1 MDLINQRYQPVQ
13 LLGQGGF
20 GSVYKV
26 ADQFEYGKILALK
39 KIKTD
44 VISRKAIK
52 VFKHEFKFLISLVHP
67 NLVKVHDFDI
77 DKETDELFFTMEYIQ
92 GNSLYK
98 SLKESFSWEKV
109 ENDLIQ
115 AARALSYIH
124 SKDIIHY
131 DIKPDN
137 IFIDDYGKLKLMD
150 FGFAGSKNPTEVRGT
165 MQFIAPELIQKKD
178 VTHRIDFFSLGVT
191 FYFSITGK
199 LPFKGKD
206 KHEIMSNS
214 VKGIYTPLEE
224 VRKDIPKKLVKVI
237 SKLMESDPDKR
248 YDSADEIIMDIIE
261 DNQKKNSVQFLFTG
275 LGIRS
280 YISSGKLIGRKRE
293 LGVLLTNASKVFEEK
308 VFYDNKPV
316 FLIGRYGMGKSSIL
330 REYKYLIQLNENID
344 YFTANFV
351 RGDETKYQA
360 FEIIIQEMFRVYK
373 LNPDQYPGLRFIF
386 DNNGDYSVKAD
397 DSGLAK
403 IRNIEEIDA
412 ISDFFCSLSTKSRFV
427 LELKDFDNANSSS
440 INLLEVLTKEM
451 RRSPEKGMTFMIVLT
466 VQTENLKSYQK
477 ITLKRLRDNIHK
489 LEINNLNVLE
499 TKEYITQMLME
510 ENIPD
515 EIISFIHR
523 FTGGIPY
530 YINEL
535 LIYLFNNNYLSR
547 SKMKW
552 SLNPSFMTD
561 VTVGLRDITY
571 NNFKRFSNIEQAIV
585 KELIILGRPATMNM
599 LDIISRVTMINNQIV
614 LKFLHKL
621 TDSEVVEKIKY
632 YDGYRYYLAKKLF
645 SNAVI
650 KDFKKDD
657 YALWSKTTAELI
669 EEKQGVTSDNIY
681 ALTDYYIRTDR
692 KDKAIELLE
701 KSVNKSIEEN
711 NLEFAVTNL
720 KRLYGAID
728 EKTDPVK
735 KVNTFL
741 TMIQHQSDL
750 GNYDAVLDQL
760 VKFEDEPHEMTEIN
774 KLKIQLIKYDCSS
787 KAGRYDYLDTTRKW
801 LISFKIRNSYPKEVK
816 AAYLVWL
823 ADYNSNEGVY
833 SKALRYLNKALTI
846 YRKGKRDLLE
856 ARTVFKICRIRMIQ
870 GRLNNVL
877 NDMNTYFETFKKY
890 NESEDILEG
899 YLSLGDIY
907 HRLMDRD
914 NAIKYYAE
922 CNTLAKDEN
931 NISFEVQSSQR
942 LSESKMNSMNFNDAI
957 SLINCGVEKPED
969 ISIADL
975 TSDIYYGR
983 AVYYYTTGK
992 LEPAIQS
999 IDKSIDIRSLLKRNV
1014 KLTESIFLKC
1024 KILIRQQKISEA
1036 QKMLDIS
1043 KQYYSRGNIHYIVA
1057 YSICESLINIW
1068 TGKYKKALKS
1078 LLKIKKT
1085 VDEFMDLKV
1094 RISYRI
1100 VLTLVYEKM
1109 KDINKTMGCIGEA
1122 YALYFQNSQ
1131 LLENEKIL
1139 NFKLLILY
1147 NKIRCYA
1154 GDLDNGIKDMSNI
1167 IQFLGN
1173 HELPFYKAVVN
1184 FNLGKV
1190 YLDSEQN
1197 YRAVGC
1203 FRSAKKEF
1211 EKLSTNYPEYKY
1223 CIEVIEKIE
1232 GKQQEDRHEE

>member
-1 MDLINQRYQPVQ
+1 MELINQRYQPVQ

-26 ADQFEYGKILALK
+26 ADQFEYGKVLALK

-77 DKETDELFFTMEYIQ
+77 DKKSDELFFTMEYIQ
-92 GNSLYK
+92 GKSLYK

-115 AARALSYIH
+115 ASRALSYIH

-206 KHEIMSNS
+206 KHEIMANA
-214 VKGIYTPLEE
+214 VKGNYTPLEE
-224 VRKDIPKKLVKVI
+224 LRKDIPKKLVKVI
-237 SKLMESDPDKR
+237 SRLMQSDPEKR
-248 YDSADEIIMDIIE
+248 YDSADEIIMELID
-261 DNQKKNSVQFLFTG
+261 DNQKRNSVQFLFTG

-280 YISSGKLIGRKRE
+280 YISSGKLIGRKKE
-293 LGVLLTNASKVFEEK
+293 LGILLSNSSKVFEEK

-360 FEIIIQEMFRVYK
+360 FEIIIQEMFRVYN

-386 DNNGDYSVKAD
+386 DNGDDHSLTPD
-397 DSGLAK
+397 DSGIAK

-412 ISDFFCSLSTKSRFV
+412 ISDFFCTLATKHRFV
-427 LELKDFDNANSSS
+427 LELKDFDNSNSSA
-440 INLLEVLTKEM
+440 INLLEVLTREM
-451 RRSPEKGMTFMIVLT
+451 RKSPEKGMTFMLVLT
-466 VQTENLKSYQK
+466 IQTENLKSYQK
-477 ITLKRLRDNIHK
+477 ITLKRLRENIHK

-499 TKEYITQMLME
+499 TREYVTQLLME
-510 ENIPD
+510 ESIAE
-515 EIISFIHR
+515 EIISFMHK

-535 LIYLFNNNYLSR
+535 LIYLFNSNYLSR

-552 SLNPSFMTD
+552 SLNPAFMTD
-561 VTVGLRDITY
+561 VTAGLRDITY
-571 NNFKRFSNIEQAIV
+571 SNFKRFSNIEQAMI
-585 KELIILGRPATMNM
+585 KELVVLGRPIPMSM
-599 LDIISRVTMINNQIV
+599 LEVISKVTMINNQIA

-632 YDGYRYYLAKKLF
+632 YDGYRYYLAKRLF
-645 SNAVI
+645 TNAVT
-650 KDFKKDD
+650 KDFNKDA
-657 YALWSKTTAELI
+657 YSLWSKLTAELI

-681 ALTDYYIRTDR
+681 ALTDYYYRSER
-692 KDKAIELLE
+692 KDKAIDLLE
-701 KSVNKSIEEN
+701 RSVNKSLDEN

-720 KRLYGAID
+720 KRLYGMID
-728 EKTDPVK
+728 EKIYPEK
-735 KVNTFL
+735 KVNTFI
-741 TMIQHQSDL
+741 TIIHNQSVL
-750 GNYDAVLDQL
+750 GNYDSVLDQL
-760 VKFEDEPHEMTEIN
+760 VKFEDEDHEMTGIN

-787 KAGRYDYLDTTRKW
+787 KAGRYDYLDSTRSW
-801 LISFKIRNSYPKEVK
+801 LNAFKIKSSYPKEMK
-816 AAYLVWL
+816 AAYLVWQ
-823 ADYNSNEGVY
+823 AEYYSNEGFY
-833 SKALRYLNKALTI
+833 TKAVRLFNKALKI

-856 ARTVFKICRIRMIQ
+856 ARTVFKICRIRLIQ
-870 GRLNNVL
+870 GRLKNVL
-877 NDMNTYFETFKKY
+877 NEMNTYFETFKKY
-890 NESEDILEG
+890 NESDDILEG

-907 HRLMDRD
+907 YRLMDRE
-914 NAIKYYAE
+914 NSIKYYTE

-942 LSESKMNSMNFNDAI
+942 LSEFKLNSLNFNDAI
-957 SLINCGVEKPED
+957 TLINCGVEKPED

-975 TSDIYYGR
+975 TSDIYHGR
-983 AVYYYTTGK
+983 ASYYYTTGK
-992 LEPAIQS
+992 LEQALQS
-999 IDKSIDIRSLLKRNV
+999 IDKSVDIRSLLKRNV
-1014 KLTESIFLKC
+1014 KMTESMFLKI
-1024 KILIRQQKISEA
+1024 KILIRQQKIVEA
-1036 QKMLDIS
+1036 QKILDIT
-1043 KQYYSRGNIHYIVA
+1043 KQYYKRGNVKYMVA
-1057 YSICESLINIW
+1057 YSVCESLINLYS
-1068 TGKYKKALKS
+1068 GKYKKALKI
-1078 LLKIKKT
+1078 LLKIRKT
-1085 VDEFMDLKV
+1085 VDEFMHLKE

-1100 VLTLVYEKM
+1100 ILTLVYEKLR
-1109 KDINKTMGCIGEA
+1109 DLNKTMGSIGEA
-1122 YALYFQNSQ
+1122 YALYYQNNQ
-1131 LLENEKIL
+1131 LLEDEKIL
-1139 NFKLLILY
+1139 NFKLQILY
-1147 NKIRCYA
+1147 NKVRCYA
-1154 GDLDNGIKDMSNI
+1154 GDMDNGIKEMSNI

-1184 FNLGKV
+1184 YNLGQV
-1190 YLDSEQN
+1190 YLDSDQN

-1223 CIEVIEKIE
+1223 SIEVIEKIE
-1232 GKQQEDRHEE
+1232 GKQQDDRHEE

>member
-1 MDLINQRYQPVQ
+1 MELINQRYQPVQ

-26 ADQFEYGKILALK
+26 ADQFEYGKVLALK

-44 VISRKAIK
+44 VISKKAIK
-52 VFKHEFKFLISLVHP
+52 VFKHEFKFLMSLVHP

-77 DKETDELFFTMEYIQ
+77 DKDTDELFFTMEYIQ
-92 GNSLYK
+92 GKSLYK

-115 AARALSYIH
+115 ASRALSYIH

-206 KHEIMSNS
+206 KHEIMTNAIR
-214 VKGIYTPLEE
+214 GIYTPLEE
-224 VRKDIPKKLVKVI
+224 LRKDIPKKLVKVI
-237 SKLMESDPDKR
+237 SKLMQSDPEKR
-248 YDSADEIIMDIIE
+248 YDSADEIITDLVD

-293 LGVLLTNASKVFEEK
+293 LGILLTNASKVFEEK
-308 VFYDNKPV
+308 VFYDNKPI

-360 FEIIIQEMFRVYK
+360 FEIIIKEIFRVYK
-373 LNPDQYPGLRFIF
+373 LNREQYPGLRFIF
-386 DNNGDYSVKAD
+386 DSYDDYSVAAD
-397 DSGLAK
+397 DSGIAK

-412 ISDFFCSLSTKSRFV
+412 ISDFFCTLSTKHRFV

-440 INLLEVLTKEM
+440 INLLEVLTREI

-466 VQTENLKSYQK
+466 VQTENIKSYQK
-477 ITLKRLRDNIHK
+477 ITLKRLRDHIHK
-489 LEINNLNVLE
+489 LEINNLNVIE
-499 TKEYITQMLME
+499 TREYITHLLME
-510 ENIPD
+510 ENIPE

-552 SLNPSFMTD
+552 SLNASFMTD
-561 VTVGLRDITY
+561 ITAGLRDITY
-571 NNFKRFSNIEQAIV
+571 SNFKRFSNIEQAIV
-585 KELIILGRPATMNM
+585 KELVVLGRPIPMSM
-599 LDIISRVTMINNQIV
+599 LEIVSKVTMINNQIV

-621 TDSEVVEKIKY
+621 TDSEVVGKIKY

-645 SNAVI
+645 TNAVT
-650 KDFKKDD
+650 KDFNKEH
-657 YALWSKTTAELI
+657 YSLWSELTAEMI
-669 EEKQGVTSDNIY
+669 EEKQGITPENIY
-681 ALTDYYIRTDR
+681 ALTDYYFRSSK
-692 KDKAIELLE
+692 KDKAADLLE
-701 KSVNKSIEEN
+701 RAVNKSMDEN
-711 NLEFAVTNL
+711 NIEFAVTNL
-720 KRLYGAID
+720 KRLYGMID

-735 KVNTFL
+735 KVNTFI
-741 TMIQHQSDL
+741 TIIQSQLSL
-750 GNYDAVLDQL
+750 GNHDAVLDQL
-760 VKFEDEPHEMTEIN
+760 VKFEEEDHELSEIN

-787 KAGRYDYLDTTRKW
+787 KAGRYDYLDSTRKW
-801 LISFKIRNSYPKEVK
+801 LTAFKIKNSYPKEVK

-823 ADYNSNEGVY
+823 AEHNSNEGIY
-833 SKALRYLNKALTI
+833 TKAVRYLNKALMI

-856 ARTVFKICRIRMIQ
+856 ARTVFGICRIRLIQ
-870 GRLNNVL
+870 GRLKNIL
-877 NDMNTYFETFKKY
+877 NDMKTYFETFKKY
-890 NESEDILEG
+890 NESGDILEG

-907 HRLMDRD
+907 YRLMDRD
-914 NAIKYYAE
+914 NAIKYYTE

-931 NISFEVQSSQR
+931 NISYEVKSSQR
-942 LSESKMNSMNFNDAI
+942 LSELKLNSLNFNDAI
-957 SLINCGVEKPED
+957 TLINCGVEKPED

-975 TSDIYYGR
+975 TSDIYHGR
-983 AVYYYTTGK
+983 AFYYYTTGK
-992 LEPAIQS
+992 LNDAIHS
-999 IDKSIDIRSLLKRNV
+999 IDKSIDIRTLLKRNV
-1014 KLTESIFLKC
+1014 KMAESLFLKC
-1024 KILIRQQKISEA
+1024 KILIRQQKPTEA
-1036 QKMLDIS
+1036 QKVLEIS
-1043 KQYYSRGNIHYIVA
+1043 KQYYNRGNVHYIVN
-1057 YSICESLINIW
+1057 YSICESLIYLG
-1068 TGKYKKALKS
+1068 TGKFKKALKS
-1078 LLKIKKT
+1078 LLKIRKT
-1085 VDEFMDLKV
+1085 VDEFMHLKV
-1094 RISYRI
+1094 RIRYRI
-1100 VLTLVYEKM
+1100 ILSLVYEKL
-1109 KDINKTMGCIGEA
+1109 KDLNKTMGSIGEA
-1122 YALYFQNSQ
+1122 YALYFQNNQ
-1131 LLENEKIL
+1131 LLEEEKIL

-1147 NKIRCYA
+1147 NKVRCYA

-1184 FNLGKV
+1184 YNLGQI

-1223 CIEVIEKIE
+1223 CTKVIEKIE
-1232 GKQQEDRHEE
+1232 GKQQDEIHEE